1 MEVDSIR
8 VGAVD
13 EAEEDLILLVKSAS
27 GEEEVG
33 AAGRH
38 LKGVILQQSL
48 PHLSH
53 LGAQRENGSQEN
65 ASEPGFITVR
75 TPKHDPSQEDA
86 SELGV
91 MFTGPDCYKLIRSLE
106 SPLWAW
112 ALERGPQGPVGS
124 CAQGMG
130 DI

>member
-53 LGAQRENGSQEN
+53 LGAQHGSQEN
-65 ASEPGFITVR
+65 
-75 TPKHDPSQEDA
+75 A

-91 MFTGPDCYKLIRSLE
+91 MFTGPDCYKSEAVNRPCGPGPWNAARRVRYG
-106 SPLWAW
+106 PLHRVW
-112 ALERGPQGPVGS
+112 GIYSGIGYS
-124 CAQGMG
+124 G
-130 DI
+130 